1 MRRTFLAS
9 RSVGATELAVALLA
23 ALFFLALCGPLRAQS
38 EELALAPF
46 EGSACFEEEVEEVE
60 EVLAVVPV
68 DDELDRVVRF
78 EEALREVAAF
88 DGYLLDELLAER
100 DPTVDLR
107 ELAAEILA
115 ASDRVELEP
124 ILLALVVWNESKF
137 DPSAVGGEDRN
148 WCGIGQILAADSG
161 SASASFPSFPDRPSC
176 LQAIEDLRSSLAWSA
191 ALLASTVERP
201 ECDGSPCLIYYWG
214 EGEDAGRNERRMW
227 RRANTLRE
235 REVWP

>member
-1 MRRTFLAS
+1 MRRTFFAP
-9 RSVGATELAVALLA
+9 RSVGATELAVALVA

-46 EGSACFEEEVEEVE
+46 EGSACFEEEVEE
-60 EVLAVVPV
+60 EVQAAPV

-107 ELAAEILA
+107 ELATELLA
-115 ASDRVELEP
+115 ASDRVDLEP

-137 DPSAVGGEDRN
+137 DPSALGGDADGD

-176 LQAIEDLRSSLAWSA
+176 LQAIEDWRSSLAWSA
-191 ALLASTVERP
+191 ALLASTVDRP
-201 ECDGSPCLIYYWG
+201 ECDGSPCLTYYWG
-214 EGEDAGRNERRMW
+214 EGEEAGRNERRMW